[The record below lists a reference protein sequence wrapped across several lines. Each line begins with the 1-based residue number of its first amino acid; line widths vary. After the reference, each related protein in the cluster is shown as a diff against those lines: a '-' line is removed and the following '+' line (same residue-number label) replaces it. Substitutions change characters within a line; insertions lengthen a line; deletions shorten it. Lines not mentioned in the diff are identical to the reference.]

1 MMRSAF
7 SKGWIAR
14 IGWLLGIWVQL
25 LFPAVAQNLLTN
37 GDFETGTVSG
47 FSTALTLDNSGQI
60 GSYSSY
66 DLRTTAST
74 AGTGWGPAADHT
86 AGAGQY
92 MFITRGANGNN
103 TVTAVWSGSVSQTNG
118 GRYTF
123 SGWAS
128 VPTSL
133 TAAQTPKFRLTIAG
147 GGGFSATYNFS
158 SPTTSWGAFWAG
170 YNYTGTSGSV
180 TYTLSVVNG
189 SSGNNQANA
198 ISWDDLLLTA
208 PEPSTYAAGVAL
220 AGVVGWNW
228 HRSRRGRDCVI
239 RQLQPVPEMATL
251 R

>member
-1 MMRSAF
+1 MRRSLVF
-7 SKGWIAR
+7 R
-14 IGWLLGIWVQL
+14 H
-25 LFPAVAQNLLTN
+25 
-37 GDFETGTVSG
+37 D
-47 FSTALTLDNSGQI
+47 
-60 GSYSSY
+60 
-66 DLRTTAST
+66 RC
-74 AGTGWGPAADHT
+74 
-86 AGAGQY
+86 
-92 MFITRGANGNN
+92 GN
-103 TVTAVWSGSVSQTNG
+103 
-118 GRYTF
+118 
-123 SGWAS
+123 
-128 VPTSL
+128 
-133 TAAQTPKFRLTIAG
+133 
-147 GGGFSATYNFS
+147 
-158 SPTTSWGAFWAG
+158 WAG